1 MGLIAQL
8 LEKRSPVVHIVS
20 PHQTVSEAVAIM
32 AARKVGAVPVV
43 IDGRLVGIFSERD
56 VVRRVVWVNRSAE
69 KTEVGE
75 VMTPDP
81 LTASPSDERAL
92 AVRKMDAVGCRHLPV
107 ILHGSVVD
115 MLSIR
120 DLIFGEL
127 EERADDLESLRK
139 YVMGPGAV

>member
-20 PHQTVSEAVAIM
+20 LHQTVAEAVAIM

-43 IDGRLVGIFSERD
+43 DAGRLVGIFSERD
-56 VVRRVVWVNRSAE
+56 LLRRVVLVHRSPE
-69 KTEVGE
+69 KTEIGD

-81 LTASPSDERAL
+81 LTASPGDERAL

-107 ILHGSVVD
+107 VLHGAVVD

-127 EERADDLESLRK
+127 EERADDVESLRR
-139 YVMGPGAV
+139 YIGGSY